1 MGDSEEAMK
10 KTWFTFLIVAL
21 TPFILF
27 MVFEKIQFPLIK
39 GIGGF

>member
-1 MGDSEEAMK
+1 MRNSDETMK
-10 KTWFTFLIVAL
+10 KTWFTFLIVVL

-27 MVFEKIQFPLIK
+27 IVFEKIQFPLIK

>member
-1 MGDSEEAMK
+1 MDEAMK

-21 TPFILF
+21 TPVFLF
-27 MVFEKIQFPLIK
+27 VVFEKIQFPLIK